1 MFLPLLAS
9 AESSGVTYRYNSETK
24 TASVAYNPN
33 NGSGSNYYGDIVI
46 PEEVTYDGETYIVT
60 GIDDQAFTWCSEL
73 TSIVLPKS
81 LKTIGLYGFAGCSG
95 LTSITFPEGLT
106 TIANYAFS
114 DCTGLTSVTI
124 PSSVTSL
131 GEDVFRRCTNLTSV
145 TLHLAEVGKY
155 AFSNLPSITELIL
168 GDEVTTT
175 GYRSFQNCTGLT
187 SVTIPNSMTIIGER
201 VFEGCSGLASIIIP
215 NSVTSIGDNAFEGCS
230 GLASITLSEGL
241 TKIGAEA
248 FKDCNALSSLTIPST
263 VTGISYGAWLY
274 CSSLTDVYCLP
285 TGVPFGANATKESYP
300 NVILHVPAESVEQ
313 YKNKNIYNTYKEVV
327 ASTSTNIQFT
337 DEAAKAACVRNWDTD
352 GDSELSFAEV
362 MAVTDM
368 ESTFSQ
374 EKAITSF
381 DEIRFFRNLTT
392 IGKETFLNCSG
403 LTSITIPKSV
413 TAIGV
418 SAFVGC
424 SALTSIKV
432 ENGNTVYDS
441 RNNCNAIITTAD
453 NVLVA
458 GCKKTVIPADVT
470 AIGDYAFSGC
480 QGMRMAKIPGS
491 VVSIGAN
498 AFSGCSQLKMLYC
511 FAETL
516 PETGSDLFG
525 DTPIGAATLFVTNAE
540 LYKAASPWNGFMT
553 IVDMDIPIPFAD
565 GNAKSICVQHWDT
578 NGDGELSYGE
588 AETVTMVGD
597 INNNIFNGSDI
608 STFDELQYFTGLKEI
623 GMSAFNGSRVTAI
636 TIPESVVSI
645 GPWAFMG
652 CHRLTTITLP
662 GNLTFIDN
670 MGFHYSE
677 ELAKVYCYAEM
688 PPTANG
694 SFESASIGTATLYVP
709 EGSIEAYKAAEPW
722 SQFGKIVAI
731 GSVEMVPYAVYN
743 DGTLTFYCDENKESR
758 GGYDPGPF
766 NSSYEERWGG
776 HIEDITTV
784 VFDDSFANCTTLTSM
799 ANWFYGF
806 KNLSSITGISNLK
819 TDNVTDMWGMFYN
832 CSSLTSLDVTGFKTE
847 NVTSMGWM
855 FSGCSGL
862 KTIYAGDGW
871 STSMVQDGNNMFY
884 GCTSL
889 VGGVGTRYDESHT
902 DYTYARIDGGADN
915 PGYFS
920 PISAKIHPINEE
932 TTVNPSD
939 DAKPGK
945 TVITDD
951 GLVISLGESDI
962 VDKEDGSVTVT
973 TVMTP
978 DEVKGLLEQTKPDE
992 PKFYNKFRGMYSML
1006 AAGRGR
1012 MEITFQTL
1020 GDYDFIVM
1028 QGTDKVARYKQ
1039 DEKGTV
1045 TVEYDVANNEWV
1057 FFFPTVSAAARAK
1070 MGREAME
1077 GGLVIYSI
1085 KFIPDGITPGDAN
1098 GDGTVNAADI
1108 VEVVSYIMGTP
1119 SGGFNE
1125 TAADANGDG
1134 TVNAADIV
1142 AIVNIIMGN

>member
-1 MFLPLLAS
+1 MRKLSLLILTLLLPMLAS
-9 AESSGVTYRYNSETK
+9 AIENAIVDGINYGFYPETK
-24 TASVAYNPN
+24 TATVGMKVA
-33 NGSGSNYYGDIVI
+33 SGSTVSLYSGDIVI
-46 PEEVTYDGETYIVT
+46 PDKVTYKDEVYTVTSIYIN
-60 GIDDQAFTWCSEL
+60 AFSFAPNL
-73 TSIVLPKS
+73 TSVVLPN
-81 LKTIGLYGFAGCSG
+81 TITSIGKYAFAECSS
-95 LTSITFPEGLT
+95 LTSITFPESLT
-106 TIANYAFS
+106 TIEDYAFS
-114 DCTGLTSVTI
+114 DCTGLTSITIPSSVTSLGIETFRRCKNLTSVTLHCPTVGEYAFNESPFITELIIGEEVTSLGLYAFRGCTGLTSVTI
-124 PSSVTSL
+124 PSSVTSI
-131 GEDVFRRCTNLTSV
+131 GQQAFENCTNLT
-145 TLHLAEVGKY
+145 
-155 AFSNLPSITELIL
+155 
-168 GDEVTTT
+168 
-175 GYRSFQNCTGLT
+175 
-187 SVTIPNSMTIIGER
+187 
-201 VFEGCSGLASIIIP
+201 
-215 NSVTSIGDNAFEGCS
+215 
-230 GLASITLSEGL
+230 SITLSEGL
-241 TKIGAEA
+241 LRIEDYAFGA
-248 FKDCNALSSLTIPST
+248 CNNLTSLTIPST
-263 VTGISYGAWLY
+263 VNHIGYGVWK
-274 CSSLTDVYCLP
+274 CSNLRDVYCLP
-285 TGVPFGANATKESYP
+285 IKVPMASYSSEVPYP

-313 YKNKNIYNTYKEVV
+313 YIKKCKTYREIVP
-327 ASTSTNIQFT
+327 STSTNIEFA
-337 DEAAKAACVRNWDTD
+337 DETVKAVCVKNWDTD
-352 GDSELSFAEV
+352 GDSELSFVEA

-374 EKAITSF
+374 EKAITNF

-392 IGKETFLNCSG
+392 IGKDAFKGCSG
-403 LTSITIPKSV
+403 LTSMIIPQSV
-413 TAIGV
+413 TEIGDG
-418 SAFVGC
+418 AFIGC
-424 SALTSIKV
+424 SSLASIKV
-432 ENGNTVYDS
+432 ESGNTVYDS

-458 GCKKTVIPADVT
+458 GCKNSVIPADVT
-470 AIGDYAFSGC
+470 AIGDYAFAGC

-491 VVSIGAN
+491 VVTIGAN

-511 FAETL
+511 FAETV
-516 PETGSDLFG
+516 PETGSDMFS
-525 DTPIGAATLFVTNAE
+525 DTPIGAAMLFVTNAE
-540 LYKAASPWNGFMT
+540 SYKAASPWNGFMT
-553 IVDMDIPIPFAD
+553 IVDMAAPIPFAD

-588 AETVTMVGD
+588 AEIVTMVGD
-597 INNNIFNGSDI
+597 RNNSIFNGSDI

-662 GNLTFIDN
+662 GNLSFIDN

-694 SFESASIGTATLYVP
+694 SFQSASIGTATLYVP

-784 VFDDSFANCTTLTSM
+784 VFDDSFANCTMLKSM

-832 CSSLTSLDVTGFKTE
+832 CSSLTNLDVTGFNTE

-855 FSGCSGL
+855 FYDCSNL
-862 KTIYAGDGW
+862 NTIYAGDGW
-871 STSMVQDGNNMFY
+871 STAMVQDGDYMFY

-889 VGGVGTRYDESHT
+889 VGGADTCYDESHT
-902 DYTYARIDGGADN
+902 DRAYAHIDGGADN

-920 PISAKIHPINEE
+920 PISARIHPISEE
-932 TTVNPSD
+932 KTVNPSD

-951 GLVISLGESDI
+951 GLVISLGESDT
-962 VDKEDGSVTVT
+962 VDKENGSVMVT

-978 DEVKGLLEQTKPDE
+978 DELKGLLEQTKPNE

-1012 MEITFQTL
+1012 MEITLQTL
-1020 GDYDFIVM
+1020 GNYDFIVM

-1039 DEKGTV
+1039 GEKGTV
-1045 TVEYDVANNEWV
+1045 TVEYNMANNEWV
-1057 FFFPTVSAAARAK
+1057 FFFPSVSAAARAK
-1070 MGREAME
+1070 MGREAAE
-1077 GGLVIYSI
+1077 GGLIIYSI
-1085 KFIPDGITPGDAN
+1085 KFIPDDITPGDAN
-1098 GDGTVNAADI
+1098 GDGVVNAADI
-1108 VEVVSYIMGTP
+1108 VEVVNYIMNHP
-1119 SGGFNE
+1119 SEKYNE
-1125 TAADANGDG
+1125 NAADANGDG
-1134 TVNAADIV
+1134 VVNAADIV
-1142 AIVNIIMGN
+1142 TIVNIIMGKTE